1 MAESIL
7 IAEDDQGTLELVK
20 VILETKG
27 YELTWARDGEEALQ
41 MAKEQKPDLILMDV
55 MMPKLNGYEVAHLL
69 KENLDMKDISI
80 IFLTAKNEP
89 DKKIAGLRMG
99 GDDYITK
106 PFDIYELIARIE
118 AALRMRSIPGPLH
131 RDDRRMA
138 ELSLADP
145 LTGVYNQNYFMERFA
160 EEIDRARKYCY
171 PVACVLIDIDN
182 FKKINDTFGRVQGD
196 QVLQRVS
203 MILKQKNRVVDM
215 LGRYGVDQFIVQLTQ
230 TDLGGAKVVAQ
241 RFSEQINRA
250 RLVTVDPNYQVTLSI
265 GVAAFSSMRIGS
277 KEDLV
282 RQVKQALIDAKNK
295 GGNQLVLTPITI

>member
-27 YELTWARDGEEALQ
+27 YELTWARDGEEALR
-41 MAKEQKPDLILMDV
+41 MAKELKPDLILMDI
-55 MMPKLNGYEVAHLL
+55 MMPKLNGYELAHLL
-69 KENLDMKDISI
+69 KENLDLKDISI
-80 IFLTAKNEP
+80 IFLTVRSES

-99 GDDYITK
+99 GHDYITK
-106 PFDIYELIARIE
+106 PFDIYELMARIE
-118 AALRMRSIPGPLH
+118 AALRIRSIPGPLH

-160 EEIDRARKYCY
+160 EEIERARKYCY
-171 PVACVLIDIDN
+171 PVACVLIDVDN
-182 FKKINDTFGRVQGD
+182 FKKINEQFGRVQGD

-203 MILKQKNRVVDM
+203 MLLKRKNRVVDM

-230 TDLGGAKVVAQ
+230 TDLGGAKIVAE
-241 RFSEQINRA
+241 RFSRQVSRT
-250 RLVTVDPNYQVTLSI
+250 RLITVDPKYQVTLSI
-265 GVAAFSSMRIGS
+265 GVSAFSGARIGN
-277 KEDLV
+277 EVDLI
-282 RQVKQALIDAKNK
+282 QLAKQALVDAKSM
-295 GGNQLVLTPITI
+295 GGNHLVLTLTAF

>member
-69 KENLDMKDISI
+69 KENLDMKNISI